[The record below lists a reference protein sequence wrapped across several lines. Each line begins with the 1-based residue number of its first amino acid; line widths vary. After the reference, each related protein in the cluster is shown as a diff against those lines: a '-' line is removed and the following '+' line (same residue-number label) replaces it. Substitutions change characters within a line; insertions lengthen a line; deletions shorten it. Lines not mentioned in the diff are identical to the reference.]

1 MELIQFN
8 KNGGTVTIDITINGA
23 NIWSY
28 EYVGDSTFKN
38 NSAYEQRA
46 PRIYSAYLPTSTM
59 ISTPGTY
66 ALETFQSDSVV
77 AAATI
82 LWKQDGQ
89 VLKTWTEQVLVP
101 AESVANVS
109 ANALLIGNAL
119 TVVV

>member
-8 KNGGTVTIDITINGA
+8 KNGGPVTIDITINGA

-38 NSAYEQRA
+38 NSG
-46 PRIYSAYLPTSTM
+46 TSNGSSHILGSPGNLDNDINSWDIRFGN
-59 ISTPGTY
+59 ISD
-66 ALETFQSDSVV
+66 DSIV

-82 LWKQDGQ
+82 HWKQDGQ

-101 AESVANVS
+101 AESVAKRFC
-109 ANALLIGNAL
+109 
-119 TVVV
+119 